1 MKILVVED
9 NFITRRL
16 FEKLI
21 QTLGH
26 EVTTCAKGEAA
37 LEIYQQTFYPMIVL
51 DLGLPGMSG
60 FEFSRCIRSLP
71 QGEQTMILV
80 ITAYDDPEDLEAALE
95 AGANDYL
102 IKPVEL
108 KLLQVRL
115 TILERQLH
123 NLTQRKKA
131 EEALRQE
138 KDFAEGLIETAPV
151 IVLVLDPKGKIV
163 RFNSYMEEISGYR
176 LEEVQGQDWFTTFL
190 PKRDQDWVQALF
202 SKAATGSRTRG
213 NINPIVTKNGRE
225 RHIEWFDT
233 TLKDTEGN
241 IVGVLAIGQDVTER
255 KRSEEALKK
264 TYKELEETQQQ
275 LIQSKTLAAL
285 GEFAAGL
292 AHEIRNPLAN
302 IHASA
307 QYCQKKNRSEDQM
320 KKHLDIILRNSERA
334 NRIIKDLLDF
344 AKPRELSFML
354 CDVGEIIDKACNLTE
369 AKRSEY
375 HVRLEK
381 KYAKDLPPI
390 MIDKTSMEQV
400 FVNCILNA
408 LDAMKNGGK
417 LSITVN
423 TEGEE
428 FLITFADTGEGIQR
442 EDLEKIFNPFYT
454 TKPDGVGLG
463 LSVMHQI
470 IQAHQGQIDVKSQRN
485 EGTTVTMSLPIS
497 RERINY
503 GNNSHC

>member
-9 NFITRRL
+9 NPITGRL

-21 QTLGH
+21 QALGY
-26 EVTTCAKGEAA
+26 EVTTCANAEAA
-37 LEIYQQTFYPMIVL
+37 LEIYQQTSYAMIVL
-51 DLGLPGMSG
+51 DLGLPGMNG
-60 FEFSRCIRSLP
+60 FEFSRRIRSLP

-80 ITAYDDPEDLEAALE
+80 ITAYDEMKDLQAALE

-102 IKPVEL
+102 IKPVEM

-123 NLTQRKKA
+123 NLTQRKRA

-151 IVLVLDPKGKIV
+151 IVLVLDSEGRIV

-176 LEEVQGQDWFTTFL
+176 LEEVQGQNWFTTFL
-190 PKRDQDWVQALF
+190 SKRDQSWVQELF
-202 SKAATGSRTRG
+202 LKAVGGTRTRG
-213 NINPIVTKNGRE
+213 NINPIVTKDGRE
-225 RHIEWFDT
+225 RDIEWFDT
-233 TLKDTEGN
+233 TLKDAEGN

-255 KRSEEALKK
+255 KRAEEALKRA
-264 TYKELEETQQQ
+264 YKELEETQQE

-307 QYCQKKNRSEDQM
+307 QYCQKKNRSEDQL

-334 NRIIKDLLDF
+334 DRVIKDLLDF
-344 AKPRELSFML
+344 ARPRDLSFML
-354 CDVGEIIDKACNLTE
+354 GDVGEIIDKACNLTE

-375 HVRLEK
+375 HVRLER
-381 KYAKDLPPI
+381 KYAKDLPQI
-390 MIDKTSMEQV
+390 LIDKMSMEQV
-400 FVNCILNA
+400 FVNFILNA
-408 LDAMKNGGK
+408 LDAMKKGGG

-423 TEGEE
+423 AEGEE
-428 FLITFADTGEGIQR
+428 LVITFADTGEGIQSQ
-442 EDLEKIFNPFYT
+442 DLEKIFNPFYT
-454 TKPDGVGLG
+454 TKPDGIGLG
-463 LSVMHQI
+463 LSVTHRI
-470 IQAHQGQIDVKSQRN
+470 IQAHKGKIDVESQVN
-485 EGTTVTMSLPIS
+485 EGTKVTVRLPIS
-497 RERINY
+497 RER
-503 GNNSHC
+503 